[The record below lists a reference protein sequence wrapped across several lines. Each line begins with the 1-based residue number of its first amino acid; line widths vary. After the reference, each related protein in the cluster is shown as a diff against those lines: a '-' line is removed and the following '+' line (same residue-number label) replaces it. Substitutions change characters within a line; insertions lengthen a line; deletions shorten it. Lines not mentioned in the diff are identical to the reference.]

1 MGEALVPGMAPGWR
15 APADASKG
23 ETAMNMKLRRRGWI
37 VTGLAV
43 LTGTALVAVAPQ
55 PGLGRTAPAKLWT
68 DEPPK
73 VSSQAV
79 TAPDWVTLA
88 KTLKPAVVNVSTKR
102 VEAGPS
108 LPPRMDP
115 DDPFSQFFR
124 QFERQFERR
133 PHAVRSLGSGFIA
146 HADGYVVSNNH
157 VVDGAS
163 EIRVRLSDGREFPAK
178 VLGRDPKTDLAL
190 LKIEAT
196 GLPTVPLGDSE
207 ALQVGEPVM
216 AIGNPFGLEQTVT
229 TGIVSGTGRV
239 IGGGPY
245 DDFIQTDTSINP
257 GNSGGPLI
265 NARGQAVGI
274 NAAIFSQSG
283 GSIGI
288 GFAIPVNL
296 AKPVLTQLAASGHV
310 VRGWLG
316 VSIQPVTP
324 ELAKGLKLS
333 EAAGAL
339 VSSVTDGSPAAKAGL
354 QPGDVILEYNGER
367 VARADRL
374 PGAVAATAAGREVPL
389 AVMRD
394 GKSMRLT
401 VKVGEQP
408 ESREAASEPAK
419 VPATLGLAVEPVT
432 PRLAREMGLR
442 DEHGVIVRDVEA
454 DSPAAEAGLR
464 AGDVIVEVNRQPVR
478 SAADMRRQ
486 IERGAKGTPMVMLVR
501 RGENSLFVA
510 VGA

>member
-1 MGEALVPGMAPGWR
+1 MSTMV
-15 APADASKG
+15 
-23 ETAMNMKLRRRGWI
+23 RRRGWI
-37 VTGLAV
+37 VASVATLA
-43 LTGTALVAVAPQ
+43 GMALVALVPQ
-55 PGLGRTAPAKLWT
+55 LGFGRATPMRLWT
-68 DEPPK
+68 EEPPK
-73 VSSQAV
+73 LSSQAV

-102 VEAGPS
+102 VETGPS
-108 LPPRMDP
+108 LPPGMDP
-115 DDPFSQFFR
+115 NEPFSQFFR
-124 QFERQFERR
+124 QFDRR
-133 PHAVRSLGSGFIA
+133 PHAVRSLGSGFVIQS
-146 HADGYVVSNNH
+146 DGYIVSNNH

-163 EIRVRLSDGREFPAK
+163 EIRVRLSDGREFSGK
-178 VLGRDPKTDLAL
+178 VLGRDPKTDLVL

-196 GLPTVPLGDSE
+196 GLPTISLGDSE

-245 DDFIQTDTSINP
+245 DDFIQTDASINP

-265 NARGQAVGI
+265 NGRGQAIGI

-296 AKPVLTQLAASGHV
+296 AKPVLTQLAAGGHV

-324 ELAKGLKLS
+324 ALAKSLKLA
-333 EAAGAL
+333 EPTGAL
-339 VSSVTDGSPAAKAGL
+339 VSGVTDGSPAAKAGL
-354 QPGDVILEYNGER
+354 KPGDVILEFNGER

-374 PGAVAATAAGREVPL
+374 PTAVAMTRVGREVPI

-394 GKSMRLT
+394 GKPVRLT
-401 VKVGEQP
+401 VKVGEQAEPKETAGKP
-408 ESREAASEPAK
+408 EK
-419 VPATLGLAVEPVT
+419 VPAALGLSVEPVT
-432 PRLAREMGLR
+432 PRVARELELR
-442 DEHGVIVRDVEA
+442 DAQGLVVRDVDA

-464 AGDVIVEVNRQPVR
+464 AGDVIVEVDRHAVR
-478 SAADMRRQ
+478 SAADLRHQ
-486 IERGAKGTPMVMLVR
+486 LEAHAKGTPVLLLVH
-501 RGENSLFVA
+501 RGDGSLFVTVQA
-510 VGA
+510 